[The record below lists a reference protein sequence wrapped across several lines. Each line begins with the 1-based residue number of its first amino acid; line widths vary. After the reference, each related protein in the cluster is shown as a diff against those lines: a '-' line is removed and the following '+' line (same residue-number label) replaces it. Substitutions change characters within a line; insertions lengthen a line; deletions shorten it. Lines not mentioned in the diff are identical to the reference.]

1 MALSIYVNAANEFET
16 ALFEI
21 GCYLDFVSTG
31 HHLRPRVGTMV
42 DWTTLDQEQSN
53 ALRAFVGQKE
63 PHVEVG
69 YNGLIIALGAAFEH
83 LVRRLVKEA
92 VLWINTKVDN
102 YEKLPTP
109 LRHQNLIRSG
119 YALVTV
125 ADPPVESS
133 YDYELL
139 CKNLATCTSNGG
151 ILVLNADAFSVSITN
166 INEKRITDSLSR
178 IGVAIN
184 WDVFGQNR
192 ALQELFSS
200 KPGRRTVDKVQEYLK
215 AFVIRRNKIA
225 HSGLGIRVSE
235 SDVRTAM
242 SFFKAFTP
250 ALAEAVEVVLKK
262 NHK

>member
-1 MALSIYVNAANEFET
+1 MALSIYVGAANEFET
-16 ALFEI
+16 ALYEI
-21 GCYLDFVSTG
+21 NGYLDFVSAA

-42 DWTTLDQEQSN
+42 DWATLDKDKSG
-53 ALRAFVGQKE
+53 ALRGFVDQKE

-102 YEKLPTP
+102 YNGLPTP
-109 LRHQNLIRSG
+109 IRQQNLIRSG
-119 YALVTV
+119 YALATV
-125 ADPPVESS
+125 AEPPVESS

-139 CKNLATCTSNGG
+139 CRNLATCTSNGG
-151 ILVLNADAFSVSITN
+151 TLVLNADAFSVSITN
-166 INEKRITDSLSR
+166 INEKRINESLSR
-178 IGVAIN
+178 ISVSIN
-184 WDVFGQNR
+184 WDVFGKNVVLR
-192 ALQELFSS
+192 ELFKS
-200 KPGRRTVDKVQEYLK
+200 KAGRHTAGEVRKYLK
-215 AFVIRRNKIA
+215 EFVIRRNKIA

-242 SFFKAFTP
+242 SFFKAFAP